1 MGTTRKT
8 ITVTEQQ
15 DQWIKAQIKRGGFT
29 NDSEYIRD
37 LIRRDQ
43 DSAKF
48 QSLKEAI
55 QEGLDSGASDRTVS
69 QIMASVPH
77 CILPCQERRDSD
89 RACPA
94 PQHGRHEACIAA
106 GQRSMRDALT
116 HLAHIQ
122 GVIDRLLTTSF

>member
-15 DQWIKAQIKRGGFT
+15 DQWIKSQIERGSFT

-48 QSLKEAI
+48 QALKNAV
-55 QEGLDSGASDRTVS
+55 QEGLDSGVSDRTVP
-69 QIMASVPH
+69 QIMEGVEAQ
-77 CILPCQERRDSD
+77 L
-89 RACPA
+89 RAN
-94 PQHGRHEACIAA
+94 GR
-106 GQRSMRDALT
+106 L
-116 HLAHIQ
+116 
-122 GVIDRLLTTSF
+122 

>member
-15 DQWIKAQIKRGGFT
+15 DQWIKSQIERGKFT

-48 QSLKEAI
+48 QTLKDAI
-55 QEGLDSGASDRTVS
+55 QEGLDSGVSDRTVP
-69 QIMASVPH
+69 QIMEVVETRLKAN
-77 CILPCQERRDSD
+77 
-89 RACPA
+89 
-94 PQHGRHEACIAA
+94 GR
-106 GQRSMRDALT
+106 L
-116 HLAHIQ
+116 
-122 GVIDRLLTTSF
+122 

>member
-15 DQWIKAQIKRGGFT
+15 DQWIKSQIERGKFT

-48 QSLKEAI
+48 HTLKDAI
-55 QEGLDSGASDRTVS
+55 QEGLDSGVSDHTVP
-69 QIMASVPH
+69 QIMEVVETRLKAN
-77 CILPCQERRDSD
+77 
-89 RACPA
+89 
-94 PQHGRHEACIAA
+94 GR
-106 GQRSMRDALT
+106 L
-116 HLAHIQ
+116 
-122 GVIDRLLTTSF
+122 

>member
-15 DQWIKAQIKRGGFT
+15 DQWIKAQIARGKFT

-48 QSLKEAI
+48 QTLKDAI
-55 QEGLDSGASDRTVS
+55 QEGLDGGVSDRTVP
-69 QIMASVPH
+69 QIM
-77 CILPCQERRDSD
+77 ERV
-89 RACPA
+89 
-94 PQHGRHEACIAA
+94 EARLKAN
-106 GQRSMRDALT
+106 GQL
-116 HLAHIQ
+116 
-122 GVIDRLLTTSF
+122 